1 MMGTGDTKKTAIH
14 SIAMVVLFFA
24 QWLISMILVR
34 IGGYYDAG
42 VFSLAMTVSN
52 VFTYIANFG
61 IRSYMLTNSREKYR
75 QQHYQSAALISI
87 AGSFLLCIGYLLIA
101 GQYTRIEA
109 EAILFYLIYSNS
121 IACSEIMFGRLQ
133 LAGHLEINGKSNL
146 VRAAVCFAA
155 FIGSFLIIH
164 QVALSLIFMAGAAIL
179 VCVLFDGTCYRRI
192 TGENF
197 FAFRPDFRC
206 GVKILASCIP
216 IMLTNVIPLL
226 TTAIPRT
233 TIQKELGTE
242 LLGYFATIFT
252 PTVLITVLV
261 PTVMQALLPSLSENW
276 ENNRRLLKKQI
287 LKGYL
292 FIPLL
297 AAVALVL
304 ALLAGKPVMALLF
317 GEGILPFFSLLY
329 WAILTTCVN
338 AAVMIGNN
346 ILIAI
351 HKNRDLLISN
361 LLAFAF
367 CVAFSHVFVSN
378 WGLQG
383 AVYVLLCAYGAQA
396 MYQLAVIIYNLHRKN
411 NVGEQS

>member
-1 MMGTGDTKKTAIH
+1 MTGTGDTKKTAIH

-24 QWLISMILVR
+24 QWLISMLLVR

-61 IRSYMLTNSREKYR
+61 IRSYMLTNKTGIV
-75 QQHYQSAALISI
+75 QPHHYQSAALISI
-87 AGSFLLCIGYLLIA
+87 SGSFLLCIGYLLIA
-101 GQYTRIEA
+101 GQYIRIEK
-109 EAILFYLIYSNS
+109 EAIFFYLVYSNS

-133 LAGHLEINGKSNL
+133 LAGHLEINGESNL

-155 FIGSFLIIH
+155 FVGSFLIFH
-164 QVALSLIFMAGAAIL
+164 RVALSLLFMAGAAVL
-179 VCVLFDGTCYRRI
+179 VCVLFDGTRYRKI
-192 TGENF
+192 IGENF
-197 FAFRPDFRC
+197 FAFRPDFRS
-206 GVKILASCIP
+206 GLKILASCIP
-216 IMLTNVIPLL
+216 IMLTSVVPLL

-261 PTVMQALLPSLSENW
+261 PTVMQALLPSLADNW
-276 ENNRRLLKKQI
+276 ENNRGLLKKQI
-287 LKGYL
+287 LKGYG

-297 AAVALVL
+297 AGVALL
-304 ALLAGKPVMALLF
+304 AALVAGKPVMALLF
-317 GEGILPFFSLLY
+317 GEEILPYFSLLY

-361 LLAFAF
+361 LLAFVLCA
-367 CVAFSHVFVSN
+367 ALSQVFVTH

-383 AVYVLLCAYGAQA
+383 AVYVLLCAYGVQVV
-396 MYQLAVIIYNLHRKN
+396 YQLIVIFCNLHRKN
-411 NVGEQS
+411 DIGE